1 MRRPPRS
8 VVGLGLG
15 VILAVGGCTGSPSQ
29 PSPDH
34 DRPSLAT
41 SATPASTAAPAS
53 ATIPPASTSP
63 VATVLPAPMSARDAE
78 LSGPAGLALDP
89 AGNLYVSQ
97 CDWTVA
103 SSILRVDPDGN
114 LTTFAGTGVPGFAG
128 DGGPATSAQLYCPA
142 GLAFGPDGALYVADH
157 INNRVRRIDRAGMI
171 STVAGS
177 GPAGLDRGSF
187 SGDGGPA
194 TAATLQEPWGV
205 ALDRLGDLFIADRD
219 NHRVRKVDAQ
229 GIISTIAGNGEI
241 AYSGEGVLGSKAG
254 IGLPLGI
261 TADAHGNVLFA
272 DSTNLR
278 VRMIDGHGKISTI
291 AGTGNRDATGD
302 GGPATKAALAD
313 PENLLIDRSGNL
325 DITDTVFG
333 GFRQIDR
340 DGIISRVVGGTSAA
354 DIPDDGTDVFGA
366 PFAGITGMAM
376 DASGNLYVE
385 AGNGV
390 YRIDAKGILTRVAGR
405 R

>member
-1 MRRPPRS
+1 MTRSRRRYGFGLMVALMVVACGGNGSASPRATAPDAP
-8 VVGLGLG
+8 
-15 VILAVGGCTGSPSQ
+15 AVTASASP
-29 PSPDH
+29 
-34 DRPSLAT
+34 LT
-41 SATPASTAAPAS
+41 SATAMTQAPAVGS
-53 ATIPPASTSP
+53 
-63 VATVLPAPMSARDAE
+63 PAPAVAARDAE
-78 LSGPAGLALDP
+78 LLGPAGVALDP

-157 INNRVRRIDRAGMI
+157 INNRVRRIDQAGMI

-194 TAATLQEPWGV
+194 TSATLQEPWGV
-205 ALDRLGDLFIADRD
+205 ALDRTGDLFIADRD
-219 NHRVRKVDAQ
+219 NHRIRKVDAH
-229 GIISTIAGNGEI
+229 GIISTIAGNGET

-261 TADAHGNVLFA
+261 TADAQGNVLFA

-278 VRMIDGHGKISTI
+278 VRMIDQHGKISTF
-291 AGTGNRDATGD
+291 AGTGKREATGD

-325 DITDTVFG
+325 DVTDTVFG
-333 GFRQIDR
+333 GFRQIGR
-340 DGIISRVVGGTSAA
+340 DGIISTVLGASTAGDV
-354 DIPDDGTDVFGA
+354 PEDGTVVFGA
-366 PFAGITGMAM
+366 PFPGITGMAM
-376 DASGNLYVE
+376 DAAGNLYVC
-385 AGNGV
+385 AGSSV
-390 YRIDAKGILTRVAGR
+390 YRIDANGILTRVAGMR
-405 R
+405 